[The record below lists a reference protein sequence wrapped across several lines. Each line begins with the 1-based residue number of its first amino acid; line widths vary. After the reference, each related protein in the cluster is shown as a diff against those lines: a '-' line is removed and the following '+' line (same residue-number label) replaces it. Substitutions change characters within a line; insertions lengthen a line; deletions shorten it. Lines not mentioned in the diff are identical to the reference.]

1 MKRILSI
8 ILAVLLIASL
18 AACGNGQK
26 TETTAKSDATTS
38 KADDTATQA
47 KAAQQ
52 GAKTSADNDILIL
65 YFSADNTKDVDA
77 VSTATPMPNG
87 ESSVKWIA
95 DIIHDEVGGDIA
107 PIIPSKDYPL
117 EYDALADA
125 AKAEVDNNERPA
137 FEPLSVDPT
146 KYKTVFI
153 GYPIWW
159 YTLPMVLETFFD
171 TYDLS
176 GVTIVPFNA
185 HAGSRDG
192 NTYNMIREREP
203 NANVIDGIAIA
214 GSDAGSDSAKT
225 QVVEWVKKL
234 PLE

>member
-26 TETTAKSDATTS
+26 TETTAKSDAATS

-47 KAAQQ
+47 EATQQ

-77 VSTATPMPNG
+77 VSSATPMPNG

-95 DIIHDEVGGDIA
+95 DIIHDEVGGDIE

-176 GVTIVPFNA
+176 GVTIVPFNT